1 LHSHL
6 QLSELELLQLPEL
19 LSLVY
24 VKLDDEDDDDDEHDD
39 ELEDD
44 ELPQL

>member
-1 LHSHL
+1 L
-6 QLSELELLQLPEL
+6 QLRELELLQLPEL

-24 VKLDDEDDDDDEHDD
+24 VKLDDEDDDEHDD
-39 ELEDD
+39 ELEDE